1 MARAFSA
8 FFLGGFLG
16 TKLQLLPLGMP
27 LLQFPSAG
35 RIPYVGGRSVVWG
48 SGLTTAGAALP
59 ELYPDTPTSQTLGV
73 PCAVGNSLRSRSR

>member
-1 MARAFSA
+1 MARALSA

-35 RIPYVGGRSVVWG
+35 RFPYLGGRSRCLG
-48 SGLTTAGAALP
+48 FRFDDRGAALP
-59 ELYPDTPTSQTLGV
+59 ELYPDTLLPR
-73 PCAVGNSLRSRSR
+73 P

>member
-1 MARAFSA
+1 MARALSA

-35 RIPYVGGRSVVWG
+35 RIPYLGGSLQL
-48 SGLTTAGAALP
+48 S
-59 ELYPDTPTSQTLGV
+59 GV
-73 PCAVGNSLRSRSR
+73 PV